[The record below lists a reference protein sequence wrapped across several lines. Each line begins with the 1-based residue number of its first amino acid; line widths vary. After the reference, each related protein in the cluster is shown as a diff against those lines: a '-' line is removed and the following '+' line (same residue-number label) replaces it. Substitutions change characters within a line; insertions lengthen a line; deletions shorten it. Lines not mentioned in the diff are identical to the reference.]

1 MAFAIFN
8 QIIPAV
14 RPGPGSVTGGRY
26 IPGPQVPILVRGS
39 VQPTKGED
47 LKLLPEGRREEAT
60 VSVYTRDDIRNG
72 DLLTIRGDVYE
83 VLNVQVWDNN
93 ILPHRQAL
101 AVKMQ
106 TEGEL

>member
-1 MAFAIFN
+1 MRRHRN
-8 QIIPAV
+8 K
-14 RPGPGSVTGGRY
+14 
-26 IPGPQVPILVRGS
+26 LRGS
-39 VQPTKGED
+39 VQPAKGDD